1 MGFIPSQEAEMHDNI
16 AARSR
21 SGATATPPT
30 SASSRSSTRS
40 RRSSARIRNSAAEFG
55 GASADHALNGTIGK
69 DFTRA
74 ENMSF
79 PLTFAILLLAFGA
92 FVAAGVPVLLAFS
105 AVLASLVA
113 RILTTLRLPP
123 SSEDHRRVLAVL
135 AYLRD
140 A

>member
-92 FVAAGVPVLLAFS
+92 FVAAERAGAPRVLRGAR
-105 AVLASLVA
+105 VA
-113 RILTTLRLPP
+113 RCAHPHDAAPATLERG
-123 SSEDHRRVLAVL
+123 SQARARRP
-135 AYLRD
+135 R
-140 A
+140 